1 MDALSYEYLIRK
13 AYNCSRGGADGK
25 AEASI
30 YRKMERIE
38 KARKMRILVSSNNE
52 LEFNYRSASLQVSMN
67 INDALNRV
75 LNNFHFTDKNKGI
88 KNILENLTDDVYMS
102 TDRRIIDN
110 TIKNAHDIFKRIKL
124 RMK

>member
-13 AYNCSRGGADGK
+13 AYNCRRGGAGGK

-30 YRKMERIE
+30 YRKMERVE
-38 KARKMRILVSSNNE
+38 KARKTRISINSDKE
-52 LEFNYRSASLQVSMN
+52 LEYNYRSASLQVSMN
-67 INDALNRV
+67 INEALIKVIND
-75 LNNFHFTDKNKGI
+75 FHFTDKNRKI
-88 KNILENLTDDVYMS
+88 KDTLEKLTDNLYMS
-102 TDRRIIDN
+102 TDRKIIDN

>member
-13 AYNCSRGGADGK
+13 AYNCGRGGANGK

-30 YRKMERIE
+30 YRRMERVT
-38 KARKMRILVSSNNE
+38 KARKMRISVSTNNE
-52 LEFNYRSASLQVSMN
+52 LEYSYRSASLQVSMN
-67 INDALNRV
+67 INDALIRV
-75 LNNFHFTDKNKGI
+75 LNNFHFTDKNIGI
-88 KNILENLTDDVYMS
+88 KNTLENLTDDVYMS